1 VQKFTR
7 PITREI
13 ELAGERIA
21 VTLSAEGISLRPVG
35 SRATPRSMSWA
46 AVLSGA
52 VGEGKDPTP
61 EQLTAAVAALRKP
74 AVSKKD
80 TKQPPATAQGQ
91 AAHAKPAD
99 KKEENPA
106 DPPADRLKALLGRLE
121 KWLAAHRPRL
131 LKNLRP
137 GANEAELHAL
147 QARLGRE
154 LPAELRTLLA
164 WHNGQNEEF
173 AGRFEEDWLLM
184 GTNEIITAKEELDK
198 GAAGNGEGNGWKPE
212 WIPFMDDD
220 AGDYLFLD
228 TSKAEPPV
236 RAYWLDQ
243 EQQPQVAVSL
253 TAWVEAFVK
262 GVEAGAYTEDPE
274 RGTFL
279 RRRAAASE

>member
-35 SRATPRSMSWA
+35 SRATPRTFSWA
-46 AVLSGA
+46 AVLGA
-52 VGEGKDPTP
+52 LGEAKDPTP

-74 AVSKKD
+74 PAGKKAA
-80 TKQPPATAQGQ
+80 PPAAAQEQ
-91 AAHAKPAD
+91 ATHKEPAAKQA
-99 KKEENPA
+99 EG
-106 DPPADRLKALLGRLE
+106 PADRLMELLGRLE

-154 LPAELRTLLA
+154 LPAELRTLLT
-164 WHNGQNEEF
+164 WRNGQGEEF

-184 GTNEIITAKEELDK
+184 GTNEIVTAREELDK
-198 GAAGNGEGNGWKPE
+198 EAAGNGAGNGWKPE
-212 WIPFMDDD
+212 WVPFMDDD
-220 AGDYLFLD
+220 AGNYLFLD
-228 TSKAEPPV
+228 TSRHEPPV

-243 EQQPQVAVSL
+243 DQQPQVAASL
-253 TAWVEAFVK
+253 TAWAETFVK
-262 GVEAGAYTEDPE
+262 AVEAGEYEEDPE